1 MICSGSDALGSL
13 MLLVALLAV
22 TGAWTCPVSAPT
34 AYGCARR
41 ATLAFSAR
49 SNDNDKDHLLNQQNS
64 DARREQEIILED
76 LSLKGAD
83 KITKMDISER
93 AKRAMLAEAVEDRIF
108 ELTEVIESML
118 DEDGSIKRHVK
129 ELQLTYSD
137 LVNGN
142 PAPILN
148 ALASLESNETDM

>member
-1 MICSGSDALGSL
+1 
-13 MLLVALLAV
+13 MLLVALLLV
-22 TGAWTCPVSAPT
+22 TRAWTWPVLAPT
-34 AYGCARR
+34 AYGR
-41 ATLAFSAR
+41 APRSKAVFSAR
-49 SNDNDKDHLLNQQNS
+49 SNDNDHLLNQQNS
-64 DARREQEIILED
+64 AAQREQEIILED

-108 ELTEVIESML
+108 ELTEVIESTL
-118 DEDGSIKRHVK
+118 DEDGAIKRHVK

-148 ALASLESNETDM
+148 ALASLDSNKTDM

>member
-1 MICSGSDALGSL
+1 
-13 MLLVALLAV
+13 MLLVALLVV
-22 TGAWTCPVSAPT
+22 TRAWTWPVVAPT
-34 AYGCARR
+34 AYGRTPRSKA
-41 ATLAFSAR
+41 AFSAR
-49 SNDNDKDHLLNQQNS
+49 SNDNDHLLNQQNS
-64 DARREQEIILED
+64 AAQREQEIILED

-108 ELTEVIESML
+108 ELTEVIESTL

-148 ALASLESNETDM
+148 ALASLDSNKTDM